1 MIDNLEEAREVLNA
15 LVAANQLLGLDVETT
30 GLNPRLD
37 KLCLIQVSNG
47 RETVIFNVLHIGA
60 LTALKPAFDK
70 LRAVAHNAVFDMSF
84 LQAQGINR
92 LWIAPCWHTMSLTR
106 ERRSLKDL
114 AQYYLDFTL
123 DKTPQT
129 SDWSGEL
136 SEEQL
141 RYAAQDAETVLGLFT
156 TLQGKLQERES
167 LAAYQQV
174 RDAQPFVVA
183 MQLNGMAID
192 QASYRIMLE
201 SLKTQCERLQ
211 QQWCEQVPDCNFN
224 SPKQVSAWIANERL
238 EPDDDWPKTPSGD
251 YSTTADD
258 LMVYGVGLSGS
269 AAHIVK
275 DILLP
280 LKRVHKEVSAFGDKF
295 LDCID
300 ATTGRIHAS
309 FNLAGAVTG
318 RMSCSKPNLQQ
329 IPRQGRYRE
338 MFRVAEGHK
347 LVIAD
352 YSQMELRIA
361 AIIAD
366 EQVLLDAYQQ
376 GQDTHRLTAALI
388 LGKEP
393 EEISTDER
401 QLAKA
406 VNFGLLYGQ
415 GVPGLQAYAAS
426 SYGVNINIAEANA
439 YREAWFDS
447 YPAFARWH
455 DLSYRLARHEMMVS
469 TPSGKKALLHQHRVQ
484 RSQRVETGGGLQYAR
499 SRRCRRSPLGGDG

>member
-1 MIDNLEEAREVLNA
+1 
-15 LVAANQLLGLDVETT
+15 
-30 GLNPRLD
+30 
-37 KLCLIQVSNG
+37 
-47 RETVIFNVLHIGA
+47 
-60 LTALKPAFDK
+60 
-70 LRAVAHNAVFDMSF
+70 
-84 LQAQGINR
+84 
-92 LWIAPCWHTMSLTR
+92 
-106 ERRSLKDL
+106 
-114 AQYYLDFTL
+114 
-123 DKTPQT
+123 
-129 SDWSGEL
+129 
-136 SEEQL
+136 
-141 RYAAQDAETVLGLFT
+141 
-156 TLQGKLQERES
+156 
-167 LAAYQQV
+167 
-174 RDAQPFVVA
+174 
-183 MQLNGMAID
+183 
-192 QASYRIMLE
+192 MLE
-201 SLKTQCERLQ
+201 SLKTQYEQLQ
-211 QQWCEQVPDCNFN
+211 QQWCEQVPGCNFS
-224 SPKQVSAWIANERL
+224 SPKQVSAWIAKERL

-393 EEISTDER
+393 EEISKDER

-415 GVPGLQAYAAS
+415 GAPGLQAYAAS
-426 SYGVNINIAEANA
+426 SYGVNIDIAEANA

-455 DLSYRLARHEMMVS
+455 DLSYRLAKHEMMIS
-469 TPSGKKALLHQHRVQ
+469 TPSGRKRYFTSTEYNDPNGLKRAVVYNTPVQGGAAKVLLVAMAKLSDAIAEQGYA
-484 RSQRVETGGGLQYAR
+484 ETIKPIAVIHDEIILEAR
-499 SRRCRRSPLGGDG
+499 SDCAEQAKQLLEEAMISAMLAIFPEASTQDLVEAHIGNSWADK